1 MLNLDLKY
9 SITKYGKFKKNKE
22 SYLGEYINLKY
33 LLQNKVKYVS
43 LKESNLNLMGFK
55 YKNIKKKLMILVKI
69 AQSDK
74 ILIYQDR
81 LNDQII
87 FINKKYLIDIFYAF
101 LLINYN
107 FGKNINENSKYNLLY
122 FLFYFNYTKKYLNGI
137 KDYQRRIIN
146 QIFYKYFIYD
156 NIKREELIKFR
167 NFHDL
172 YNNIKE
178 KRVYKKFLKIKNEI
192 VNSNDCDKFNNLY
205 KEIKSQIVCKE
216 SPKKYKISFYNNKTS
231 FYNLDTNFSMKFI
244 KFKKNNVLSIVKEVK
259 DKNLRLYLNSI
270 IRKY

>member
-1 MLNLDLKY
+1 MLDLDLKY
-9 SITKYGKFKKNKE
+9 GITKYGKFKKNKE

-43 LKESNLNLMGFK
+43 LKESNLSLMGFR
-55 YKNIKKKLMILVKI
+55 YKNIKKKLMILIKT

-74 ILIYQDR
+74 ILIYKNS

-87 FINKKYLIDIFYAF
+87 FINKKYLIDIFYIF

-107 FGKNINENSKYNLLY
+107 FSKNIDENTKYNLLY

-192 VNSNDCDKFNNLY
+192 VNSNNCDQFNSLY
-205 KEIKSQIVCKE
+205 REIKREIVCKE
-216 SPKKYKISFYNNKTS
+216 SSAKYKISFYNNKIS
-231 FYNLDTNFSMKFI
+231 FYNLDTKFIMKFM
-244 KFKKNNVLSIVKEVK
+244 KFKKNTVLSIVKKVK
-259 DKNLRLYLNSI
+259 DKKLRIYLNSI